1 MKIKRFENLK
11 VLLKRLLFNYKYL
24 LLILF
29 IIFNKV
35 IIAQNISKTIDSMI
49 VEDQKWRG
57 FLRQLENE
65 QFDSLPKEIILQ
77 NIKLTDSLNYNNLKS
92 IFSKF
97 GFPNYKLVGK
107 QTSHNFWLLVQHS
120 DNYPKFQKNVLKGM
134 KVEVKNKNANAQDY
148 AYLLDR
154 VKINNGKKQVFGTQM
169 ILNSD
174 SSSYVP
180 KPVLSILYLNKRRKE
195 MGLPSIEEY
204 IKLMNERYFGTLKT
218 AN

>member
-1 MKIKRFENLK
+1 MK

-120 DNYPKFQKNVLKGM
+120 DNYPKFQKNVEMHQK
-134 KVEVKNKNANAQDY
+134 KNDN
-148 AYLLDR
+148 
-154 VKINNGKKQVFGTQM
+154 VKIK
-169 ILNSD
+169 NSSCYD
-174 SSSYVP
+174 Y
-180 KPVLSILYLNKRRKE
+180 RC
-195 MGLPSIEEY
+195 
-204 IKLMNERYFGTLKT
+204 ERQL
-218 AN
+218 